1 MVVKFSI
8 PIEPIPQ
15 PRARVTRNGTYQ
27 PAKIRA
33 YKAIIKKAAL
43 AAMNG
48 NPPLTG
54 EIHCSIRLYRKY
66 KSTSRRFG
74 DCDNLYKAIT
84 DAMNEAVYLDDSQI
98 TRCTVEKITAPYPH
112 VEITIDSEFDK
123 AATFKNTAQ
132 NAV

>member
-1 MVVKFSI
+1 MKLKFSI

-33 YKAIIKKAAL
+33 YKAIIRKAAL

-48 NPPLTG
+48 KPPMTG
-54 EIHCSIRLYRKY
+54 EVHCSIRLYRKY

-84 DAMNEAVYLDDSQI
+84 DAMNEIVYKDDSQI
-98 TRCTVEKITAPYPH
+98 TKCTVEKFTAPSPL
-112 VEITIDSEFDK
+112 VEITLSDDI
-123 AATFKNTAQ
+123 TAQ
-132 NAV
+132 D